1 MKIIADENIPL
12 VNEVFGKFGEVETY
26 AGRAI
31 SSHHVRDAD
40 VLLVRSITKVDKQLL
55 AGSTVRFVGTCTIGT
70 DHVDQAWLRAND
82 IAFSAAPG
90 CNANAVVDYV
100 LSTLVTLSRQQHFDL
115 RERCVGIVGVGN
127 VGGRL
132 KNRLEALGVRCLCTD
147 PLNDDLEL
155 PGRIHLDELIAESDV
170 ISLHT
175 PLEKNGEHPTW
186 HLFNALNLPL
196 LRPGTIL
203 VNSARGSV
211 IDNQALL
218 ELLNERND
226 VTAVLDVWEGEP
238 DISLPLLARA
248 AVATPHIAG
257 YSLDGKVNGT
267 LLVYEAM
274 CQHFNLP
281 RKLDVSTLLPEGD
294 TLEAAAALGDHFEK
308 ACQMVTL
315 AYDVLRDDHA
325 FRQVMTENNKN
336 RASSFDALRKNYP
349 VRREFGVIKIRL
361 SERDESL
368 ERALSA
374 FGFKCEADR

>member
-100 LSTLVTLSRQQHFDL
+100 LSTLITLSRQQNFDL

-132 KNRLEALGVRCLCTD
+132 KSRLEALGVRCLCTD

-238 DISLPLLARA
+238 DISLPLLARV

-336 RASSFDALRKNYP
+336 RASSFDALRKSYP
-349 VRREFGVIKIRL
+349 VRREFGVTKIRL

>member
-100 LSTLVTLSRQQHFDL
+100 LSTLVTLSRQQNFDL

-132 KNRLEALGVRCLCTD
+132 KSRLEALGIRCLSTD

-238 DISLPLLARA
+238 DISLPLLARV

-336 RASSFDALRKNYP
+336 RASSFDALRKSYP
-349 VRREFGVIKIRL
+349 VRREFGVTKIRL

>member
-349 VRREFGVIKIRL
+349 VRREFGVTKIRL
-361 SERDESL
+361 SGRDESL
-368 ERALSA
+368 ERVLSA

>member
-12 VNEVFGKFGEVETY
+12 VNEVFGEFGVVETC

-31 SSHHVRDAD
+31 TPHHVRDAE

-55 AGSTVRFVGTCTIGT
+55 AGSKVRFVGTCTIGT

-100 LSTLVTLSRQQHFDL
+100 LSALVTLSRQQHFDL

-132 KNRLEALGVRCLCTD
+132 KSRLEALGVRCLCTD

-155 PGRIHLDELIAESDV
+155 PGRVHLDELIAESDV
-170 ISLHT
+170 ITLHT

-218 ELLNERND
+218 ELLNERDD

-238 DISLPLLARA
+238 DISLPLLARV

-294 TLEAAAALGDHFEK
+294 ALEAAAALGDHFEK
-308 ACQMVTL
+308 ACQMVTQ

-336 RASSFDALRKNYP
+336 RAGSFDALRKNYP
-349 VRREFGVIKIRL
+349 VRREFGVTKVRL

-368 ERALSA
+368 EGALSA
-374 FGFKCEADR
+374 FGFKCEADC